1 MRLCPNCGNQNDDTG
16 KYCACCGCALYQ
28 ARPGVPVP
36 DMPDP
41 EMPVYTVPAAEMPVY
56 TMPTSEMPAY
66 SMPACEELPQNTT
79 PTQPL
84 WVTEHYDLSSEN
96 DIEKSLTYPLPDK
109 DPASEGNSSAP
120 RKYSAIYHDDTQDV
134 DDADIFDEIADSASF
149 IYSMMP
155 RKARKWVL
163 AMIIGTLL
171 SIIPFIYVS
180 CTHQA
185 IPTLDNLIGVTTSQ
199 TTP

>member
-16 KYCACCGCALYQ
+16 KYCSYCGCSLDQ
-28 ARPGVPVP
+28 VRPGMPVP
-36 DMPDP
+36 DMPVP
-41 EMPVYTVPAAEMPVY
+41 EMPVYTVSAAEMPAYV
-56 TMPTSEMPAY
+56 MPS
-66 SMPACEELPQNTT
+66 CEELPQNEK

-84 WVTEHYDLSSEN
+84 WVTEHYDLTSEN

-120 RKYSAIYHDDTQDV
+120 GKYSAIYHDDTPDAADV
-134 DDADIFDEIADSASF
+134 DIFDEIADSASL
-149 IYSMMP
+149 IYSTMP
-155 RKARKWVL
+155 RKAKKWVL
-163 AMIIGTLL
+163 AFIIGTLL

-185 IPTLDNLIGVTTSQ
+185 IPTLDKLIGVTTSQ
-199 TTP
+199 TAP